1 MATSVYFSKGTTG
14 EQRLYEDLVIEQLK
28 VFGHDVYYLPRA
40 LVKEDKIFGEDV
52 LSEFNDA
59 YMIEMYMEEVEGY
72 GGDKELISK
81 FGLEIRDE
89 VNLVV
94 SRRIWEDTVAIDSNL
109 IVNTR
114 PNEGDLIYFPRISK
128 MFQIDF
134 VDHDDPFYQVDNLP
148 VYKLSCST
156 FEYSSEVVDTDVTAI
171 DNIEDT
177 ESLDAYFYQFTLEQD
192 GTLNENLVQEEG
204 QSPWSTLLE
213 ETAGDNLISETDTY
227 NGGSLL
233 METGDYIIS
242 EAYVVENIDE
252 TAKNEF
258 IELEA
263 DKILDF
269 TEKNP
274 FGEPSSLG
282 GIN

>member
-52 LSEFNDA
+52 LSEFNGA

-89 VNLVV
+89 VNFVV